1 MTIEFNQLPPD
12 RSAVKVAYADGSGIT
27 VHGNAKTRFL
37 YQASNV
43 VRDGYA
49 RNAHLP
55 VDKLAAGDYIL
66 RIFAADY
73 AGNVARSGRDL
84 AIRIE

>member
-1 MTIEFNQLPPD
+1 
-12 RSAVKVAYADGSGIT
+12 
-27 VHGNAKTRFL
+27 L